1 MKRASLFAHGLIFVT
16 HFQPNGAHT
25 VSMEFKDYYGVLG
38 VQRNATDDELRKAF
52 RKLAR
57 KYHPDVS
64 KEADAQ
70 IRMRDINEANDVLR
84 DKDKRAAY
92 DALADRVARGGGSG
106 ADHAGGSGSGG
117 FQPPPGWDEGFEFHH
132 SADQGPADH
141 AHFSEFFS
149 SVFGKSAQRS
159 ASGGNYRA
167 RGEDHH
173 AAIEIS
179 VEDAINGVERDI
191 SLRALETDAQGQPN
205 FVNRTLTVKIPAGV
219 HPGQFIRL
227 TGHGMPGH
235 GGEPAG
241 DLYLEVRIAL
251 HSLYRV
257 DGRDLYLTLPVT
269 PTEAALGAQVK
280 VPTPNGSVLEVTVPP
295 NARSGLKLRLKER
308 GLPGKPPGHLYLLID
323 IVLPLADTDAVR
335 KAYEQLAQAAPF
347 NPRRH
352 LRVEGGV

>member
-1 MKRASLFAHGLIFVT
+1 
-16 HFQPNGAHT
+16 
-25 VSMEFKDYYGVLG
+25 MEFNDYYATLG
-38 VQRNATDDELRKAF
+38 IARSATDDEVRKAY

-70 IRMRDINEANDVLR
+70 VRMRDLNEANDVLR

-92 DALADRVARGGGSG
+92 DALADRVARGGSTG
-106 ADHAGGSGSGG
+106 DGGS
-117 FQPPPGWDEGFEFHH
+117 FQPPPGWDEGFEFHNQG
-132 SADQGPADH
+132 AGGGPADH
-141 AHFSEFFS
+141 AQFSEFFS
-149 SVFGKSAQRS
+149 SVFGKGMHRGTTQ
-159 ASGGNYRA
+159 GNYRA

-179 VEDAINGVERDI
+179 VEDAIHGVQRDI
-191 SLRALETDAQGQPN
+191 SLRALETDAQGQPH

-219 HPGQFIRL
+219 RPGQFVRL

-241 DLYLEVRIAL
+241 DLYLEVRIAP
-251 HSLYRV
+251 HKLYRIE
-257 DGRDLYLTLPVT
+257 GSDLYMTLPVT
-269 PTEAALGAQVK
+269 PTEAALGAQVQ
-280 VPTPNGSVLEVTVPP
+280 VPSPSGGVVEVSVPP
-295 NARSGLKLRLKER
+295 NARGGLKLRLKER
-308 GLPGKPPGHLYLLID
+308 GLPGKPPGHLYLLLD
-323 IVLPLADTDAVR
+323 IALPPADTEATR

-352 LRVEGGV
+352 LGVEGGL